1 MTDTTMLE
9 QVARA
14 IAASRNSD
22 DWITSLP
29 IARAALAAL
38 RTPTLDM
45 LEAALPGHPD
55 WGYLPEEWQAMID
68 HVIAEQPVAM
78 SRAQPEARAA

>member
-1 MTDTTMLE
+1 MTDITMIE
-9 QVARA
+9 QMARA
-14 IAASRNSD
+14 IAASRNSN
-22 DWITSLP
+22 DWITCLP
-29 IARAALAAL
+29 AARAALEAL

-68 HVIAEQPVAM
+68 HVMAEQPAVHA
-78 SRAQPEARAA
+78 SALSHARAA

>member
-1 MTDTTMLE
+1 MTDITMIE

-22 DWITSLP
+22 DWTTCLP
-29 IARAALAAL
+29 AARAALTAL
-38 RTPTLDM
+38 REPSLDM

-68 HVIAEQPVAM
+68 HVIAEQPVREAM
-78 SRAQPEARAA
+78 PLPRAKAA

>member
-1 MTDTTMLE
+1 MIE

-22 DWITSLP
+22 DWIACLP
-29 IARAALAAL
+29 TARAALAAL

-68 HVIAEQPVAM
+68 HVIAEQPAVHA
-78 SRAQPEARAA
+78 STIAHARAA

>member
-1 MTDTTMLE
+1 MTDTTMIE
-9 QVARA
+9 RVAKA
-14 IAASRNSD
+14 IAASRGSD
-22 DWITSLP
+22 DWSPCLP
-29 IARAALAAL
+29 AAHAALVAL
-38 RTPTLDM
+38 REPTLDM

-78 SRAQPEARAA
+78 SRALPEARAA

>member
-1 MTDTTMLE
+1 MTDTTMME
-9 QVARA
+9 KVARA

-22 DWITSLP
+22 DWSTCLP
-29 IARAALAAL
+29 AARAALAAL

>member
-1 MTDTTMLE
+1 MTDPTMIE
-9 QVARA
+9 RVARA
-14 IAASRNSD
+14 IAASRGSD
-22 DWITSLP
+22 DWTASLP
-29 IARAALAAL
+29 AARAALSAL

-68 HVIAEQPVAM
+68 HVIAEQPVT
-78 SRAQPEARAA
+78 QTQTIPHARAA